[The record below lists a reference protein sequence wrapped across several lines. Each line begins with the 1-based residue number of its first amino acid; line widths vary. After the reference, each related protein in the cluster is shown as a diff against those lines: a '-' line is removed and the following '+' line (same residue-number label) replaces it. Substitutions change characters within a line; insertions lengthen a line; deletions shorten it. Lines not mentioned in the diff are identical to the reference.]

1 MRMHTCS
8 EVIGFTRELEDTSA
22 RFYEGL
28 SQKFDE
34 REEAFLSFVKE
45 NKKYSAD
52 VQRAY
57 YGVISDAIEGCFAFN
72 VEADDYALETAL
84 AEKAGYADAV
94 SQAVRMEETLVRF
107 YTDAAEQSQALMAD
121 VPRAFMLISR
131 KRGERIVKLRSL

>member
-28 SQKFDE
+28 SQKFAE
-34 REEAFLSFVKE
+34 KEEVFLSFVKE

-57 YGVISDAIEGCFAFN
+57 YGVISDAIEGCFAFDL
-72 VEADDYALETAL
+72 ESDDYPIETAL
-84 AEKAGYADAV
+84 VDNADYSEALGRAV
-94 SQAVRMEETLVRF
+94 KIEETMVKF
-107 YTDAAEQSQALMAD
+107 YTTAAEQSKSLMAD
-121 VPRAFMLISR
+121 VPRACMLI
-131 KRGERIVKLRSL
+131 V